1 MSLYLRLRYCVL
13 TCCYLFNFC
22 LPLVLFWFVLFVC
35 SLVAVTCFSVTFSYS
50 KYYPLLMCRL
60 IDMYQL
66 LLHDLTQANYD
77 VVLTMAFVFVFA
89 FLFFFCFFLLFF
101 AFFCFLLLCF
111 FLLCFYQYFVNLS
124 YVLFHVF
131 NILPILLRSRFLITH
146 WISPNLQ
153 TFLPGSYS
161 FGLWVLF
168 LCIREKNN

>member
-22 LPLVLFWFVLFVC
+22 LPLVLFCFLLFVC
-35 SLVAVTCFSVTFSYS
+35 SLVAVTCFSMTFSYS

-77 VVLTMAFVFVFA
+77 VVLTMAFVFVF
-89 FLFFFCFFLLFF
+89 LFFLLFF
-101 AFFCFLLLCF
+101 AFFFFVFFFALIVLCQSQ
-111 FLLCFYQYFVNLS
+111 LCP
-124 YVLFHVF
+124 FHVF

>member
-22 LPLVLFWFVLFVC
+22 LPLVLFCFLLFVC

-77 VVLTMAFVFVFA
+77 VVLTMAFVFA
-89 FLFFFCFFLLFF
+89 FLFFFGFFLLSFTLFFF
-101 AFFCFLLLCF
+101 ALLL
-111 FLLCFYQYFVNLS
+111 LVLCLSQLCPFPCVQYIAYPSPKSISDYTLDISKPPNVSSRKLFV
-124 YVLFHVF
+124 
-131 NILPILLRSRFLITH
+131 
-146 WISPNLQ
+146 WIVGVIPLH
-153 TFLPGSYS
+153 T
-161 FGLWVLF
+161 
-168 LCIREKNN
+168 RKK